1 METETVSSLNI
12 VDLLFRERFGTDI
25 CGVKVKATSPPT
37 PSPAPEAVTDQ
48 AVLGKDSEEAIEHPK
63 TTQTTRQPL
72 EKIEKVDNRKSVDFI
87 RGWDC

>member
-25 CGVKVKATSPPT
+25 CGVKVKATSPPSL
-37 PSPAPEAVTDQ
+37 SPAPEAVTDQ
-48 AVLGKDSEEAIEHPK
+48 AVLGKEIEEGIEPPK
-63 TTQTTRQPL
+63 TTQSTKKPV
-72 EKIEKVDNRKSVDFI
+72 EKVRKVDNRKPADFI